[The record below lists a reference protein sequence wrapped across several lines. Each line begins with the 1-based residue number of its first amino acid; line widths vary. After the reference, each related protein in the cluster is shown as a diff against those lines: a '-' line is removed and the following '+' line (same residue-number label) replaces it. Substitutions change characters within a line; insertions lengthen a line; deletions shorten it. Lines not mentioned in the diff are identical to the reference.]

1 MVTKNDSKPHC
12 TRMTFDESPIVVVGD
27 TVQSMCPF
35 ESGSAL
41 KLYPLH
47 GCVVVDVVDISV
59 IVGVCVIAVGILV
72 GV

>member
-1 MVTKNDSKPHC
+1 
-12 TRMTFDESPIVVVGD
+12 MTFDESPIVEVGD
-27 TVQSMCPF
+27 TAGAGVQSICPF